1 MIAMAVKGY
10 LKTQL
15 VQIIQHLIVGL
26 GIIIVV
32 TTILLS

>member
-15 VQIIQHLIVGL
+15 AQIIQHLVIGL
-26 GIIIVV
+26 GLTIVIA
-32 TTILLS
+32 TILLS

>member
-15 VQIIQHLIVGL
+15 VQIIQHLIIGL
-26 GIIIVV
+26 GLIITI